1 MAGPWFQWHRAAA
14 VYFGEQTVKAGS
26 AVSAVKAVTGSLP
39 LFLLVS
45 SSSQDGS
52 GTNKAEV
59 RAVMEQWDHRCMC
72 ASARIMLG
80 REDRNTM
87 EDGLAGPR
95 VGLGSQSSWKTLVQ
109 GSPCWRTPTPIWG
122 HLYFRAGCE
131 VASPKNLAMGFT
143 ATQLRSLSSG
153 PWQRAVASDGCGP
166 WDQRRER
173 SPMGQTGAA
182 LSLHC

>member
-26 AVSAVKAVTGSLP
+26 AVNAVKAVTGSLP

-72 ASARIMLG
+72 AFARIMPG
-80 REDRNTM
+80 RGDRNTM
-87 EDGLAGPR
+87 EDGLAGPC
-95 VGLGSQSSWKTLVQ
+95 VGPGSQSSWKTLVR
-109 GSPCWRTPTPIWG
+109 GSPCWR
-122 HLYFRAGCE
+122 
-131 VASPKNLAMGFT
+131 
-143 ATQLRSLSSG
+143 LSHQSG
-153 PWQRAVASDGCGP
+153 AICISERAVRLPHPKSSHGFHCHPTSKPKQWPLAESCG
-166 WDQRRER
+166 Q
-173 SPMGQTGAA
+173 
-182 LSLHC
+182 